1 VSEDKIIIIYK
12 IEKLEDL
19 EGNLISSKDR
29 AGMAVRAY
37 AYADGIHAFIA
48 EDGRQTNGIVG
59 MNGNFISFYESFIR
73 ASVRTSLDSCISRGD
88 KITVVD
94 GLFVKADKD
103 SHVVAV
109 AMIDSNLN
117 CDYVVILA
125 QSLKGSI
132 RMYCE

>member
-1 VSEDKIIIIYK
+1 MSEDKIIKIEK

-19 EGNLISSKDR
+19 EGNPISSKDR

-37 AYADGIHAFIA
+37 TYADGMHAFIA
-48 EDGRQTNGIVG
+48 EDGSQTNGIVG
-59 MNGNFISFYESFIR
+59 VNGNFVSFDSMIQ
-73 ASVRTSLDSCISRGD
+73 AVVRTSLDSCISAGD

-109 AMIDSNLN
+109 AMQDSKLN

-125 QSLKGSI
+125 QSLKENI
-132 RMYCE
+132 RLFYD

>member
-1 VSEDKIIIIYK
+1 MSEDNIIKIEK
-12 IEKLEDL
+12 IEKLKDL
-19 EGNLISSKDR
+19 EGNPISSKDR

-37 AYADGIHAFIA
+37 TYADGIHAVIA

-59 MNGNFISFYESFIR
+59 MNGNFVSFDSMIQ
-73 ASVRTSLDSCISRGD
+73 ATVRTSLYSSISAGD

-103 SHVVAV
+103 SHVVAG
-109 AMIDSNLN
+109 AMEDSNLN

-125 QSLKGSI
+125 QSLKGNI
-132 RMYCE
+132 RMFCE